1 MTQMIRICKY
11 GCNSQLGE
19 FDKKENKYLETEGKT
34 IHTRERCESLK
45 KNQVREITLQ
55 EVIKKLESI
64 GIIINMDRLMK
75 Q

>member
-19 FDKKENKYLETEGKT
+19 FDKKENKDLETEGKT

-45 KNQVREITLQ
+45 K
-55 EVIKKLESI
+55 IK
-64 GIIINMDRLMK
+64 
-75 Q
+75 

>member
-19 FDKKENKYLETEGKT
+19 FDKKENKYLESKGKT

-45 KNQVREITLQ
+45 K
-55 EVIKKLESI
+55 IK
-64 GIIINMDRLMK
+64 
-75 Q
+75 